1 MRTNA
6 STSPQ
11 HEIEAPEP
19 THDSGS
25 SNHASSSAQ
34 TLNLPASTRNEN
46 ASAHASTSASS
57 EVEPHN
63 AAQPGHPY
71 DTSSAESH
79 DDDAA
84 GRRARLL
91 DALGPVLDERHAAP
105 TTTSGANEAGTSTTA
120 RPLPPRKPAPTG
132 PLPPTPGT
140 NGAGTSTAARPLPP
154 RKPAPTGPLPPTPG
168 AGGGRRPAPNRP
180 LPPTPDAN
188 GGHTTGATRPNTSA
202 ANGNGHSTKV
212 DGKNDLDKAFKEAA
226 ENNNEH
232 SHVSDDNGE
241 GDDVLNDQTGITN
254 PDDDRGRRLYQK
266 ATFNQ
271 GSKTEQKDQK
281 LNAGGVNFGTLNGKG
296 DIRTNERLVR
306 RYAGDTTNVG
316 LSEDLKAGN
325 HESVEGDK
333 SSYSGFAG
341 AQLQHNFAAARYEGN
356 VDKGAVRIKP
366 KAEALVGVNGQLEAQ
381 AQVGRNPNVQLDGQ
395 FFAGARV
402 DGEVGME
409 VFNKNLR
416 KPQAAGGAAGNAP
429 AEDPK
434 RLLKLKARADASV
447 GAQANVSV
455 VAGKAQKNGET
466 ITGAGASVDLFAGAR
481 ARGKLTA
488 EAAGVGVA
496 SQVEALA
503 GVGITATAGLKKQ
516 GDQYKLTHGFGAAA
530 GVGVSVLHEVTFNP
544 ALAKEAVSGVIPK
557 LPKTPG
563 RALTEAGLQQPG
575 PNKLR
580 KPRPQPASFL
590 DI

>member
-1 MRTNA
+1 
-6 STSPQ
+6 
-11 HEIEAPEP
+11 
-19 THDSGS
+19 
-25 SNHASSSAQ
+25 
-34 TLNLPASTRNEN
+34 
-46 ASAHASTSASS
+46 
-57 EVEPHN
+57 
-63 AAQPGHPY
+63 
-71 DTSSAESH
+71 
-79 DDDAA
+79 
-84 GRRARLL
+84 
-91 DALGPVLDERHAAP
+91 
-105 TTTSGANEAGTSTTA
+105 
-120 RPLPPRKPAPTG
+120 
-132 PLPPTPGT
+132 
-140 NGAGTSTAARPLPP
+140 
-154 RKPAPTGPLPPTPG
+154 
-168 AGGGRRPAPNRP
+168 
-180 LPPTPDAN
+180 
-188 GGHTTGATRPNTSA
+188 
-202 ANGNGHSTKV
+202 V
-212 DGKNDLDKAFKEAA
+212 DGKNEFDKAFKEAA
-226 ENNNEH
+226 ENNDEH
-232 SHVSDDNGE
+232 SHVADGHSEGSE

-271 GSKTEQKDQK
+271 ISKTEQKDQK
-281 LNAGGVNFGTLNGKG
+281 LNVGGVNLGTLNGKG
-296 DIRTNERLVR
+296 DIHTNELLGRV
-306 RYAGDTTNVG
+306 YAGDTTNAG
-316 LSEDLKAGN
+316 LSEDLKVGN
-325 HESVEGDK
+325 HESLEDT
-333 SSYSGFAG
+333 SLYSGFAG
-341 AQLQHNFAAARYEGN
+341 VQGQAHLGAARYEGRLE
-356 VDKGAVRIKP
+356 KGNVRIKP
-366 KAEALVGVNGQLEAQ
+366 KAEAVAGLDTQFELQG
-381 AQVGRNPNVQLDGQ
+381 QVGKNPNVQVNGQ

-402 DGEVGME
+402 DAEVGME
-409 VFNKNLR
+409 VFNQRLN
-416 KPQAAGGAAGNAP
+416 KPQASGGAAGAAGSVP
-429 AEDPK
+429 AEEPK

-447 GAQANVSV
+447 GAQANASALFGRV
-455 VAGKAQKNGET
+455 QKNGET